1 MDELRYMKWIWGLLQ
16 QSEYYYEYPEEYWEE
31 LQDGFSEY
39 EDWFWLN
46 TQTLDMIRK
55 IEIK

>member
-31 LQDGFSEY
+31 L
-39 EDWFWLN
+39 
-46 TQTLDMIRK
+46 
-55 IEIK
+55 